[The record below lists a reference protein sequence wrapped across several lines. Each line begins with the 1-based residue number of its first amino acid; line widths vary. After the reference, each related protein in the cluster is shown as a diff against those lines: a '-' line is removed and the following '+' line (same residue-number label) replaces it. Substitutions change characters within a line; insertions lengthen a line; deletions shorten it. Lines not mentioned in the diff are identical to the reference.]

1 MITDPWFYA
10 LAIPAMVVLGLSKGG
25 LTTVGMLTVP
35 LMSIVISPVQA
46 AGIVLPLL
54 VLSDMVAVVSYW
66 RVFDKPTVLL
76 MVPASLL
83 GIVIGWATATW
94 VTEDEI
100 RVLVGLISV
109 AFALNYWLRRRHAP
123 HAALPNGP
131 KALFWGT
138 VSGFTSFVSHAGG
151 PPFQMYVAPLRLEP
165 RIFSGTSVIVFAIA
179 NAAKLVPYFFL
190 GQFDTENLM
199 TSAALLPAAIVST
212 LVGVWLVK
220 RIDRAS
226 FYRLVY
232 VLIFLVGLY
241 LLADAAW
248 LA

>member
-1 MITDPWFYA
+1 
-10 LAIPAMVVLGLSKGG
+10 
-25 LTTVGMLTVP
+25 MLTVP
-35 LMSIVISPVQA
+35 LMSVVISPVQA

-76 MVPASLL
+76 MVPASIL
-83 GIVIGWATATW
+83 GIAIGWATAAW

-100 RVLVGLISV
+100 RILVGVISV
-109 AFALNYWLRRRHAP
+109 AFALNYWLRRRHAL
-123 HAALPNGP
+123 HAALPSGR

-165 RIFSGTSVIVFAIA
+165 RIFSGTSVIVFAIT
-179 NAAKLVPYFFL
+179 NGVKLVPYFFL
-190 GQFDTENLM
+190 GQFDTQNLE

-220 RIDRAS
+220 RIDREF
-226 FYRLVY
+226 FYKLVY
-232 VLIFLVGLY
+232 VLIFFVGLY
-241 LLADAAW
+241 LLADAIW